1 MSGSLIVVPQDGHSI
16 VTDGTTVDQQ
26 PKDDKSDGHKDEPAS
41 QEPVKIVGSGG
52 RRPPIIFTGL
62 VAPKLH
68 GVELGTLDLDGLLAE
83 LTTKPHAYDG
93 RSILLRAQHKGP
105 LEIKPLAE
113 AVEKLSQETEVILF
127 LDRIDE

>member
-26 PKDDKSDGHKDEPAS
+26 PKDKSDGHKDEPAS
-41 QEPVKIVGSGG
+41 QEPVKIIGSGG
-52 RRPPIIFTGL
+52 RLPPIIFTGL
-62 VAPKLH
+62 VAPKLR
-68 GVELGTLDLDGLLAE
+68 GVELGTLEIDGLLAE
-83 LTTKPHAYDG
+83 LDQKPHAYDG

-105 LEIKPLAE
+105 LEIKPRAE